1 MNLLRVAIVTLA
13 FASACSGAPESQ
25 PYHLVVSPDFS
36 PDQSAAIFDAATQ
49 WEQRSGAFV
58 TFDGDPGKFD
68 YVIRV
73 DPATA
78 QALTLEFGGGTIGLE
93 TTENHGSVQ
102 IQILSGLDPRTF
114 HQTALHELGHAIGLH
129 HLTPGNIM
137 CADTTCA
144 TLDVRCGDLSA
155 LTGKDVAGCIL

>member
-1 MNLLRVAIVTLA
+1 MNAARIAIVVL
-13 FASACSGAPESQ
+13 ASACSSAPEPQ
-25 PYHLVVSPDFS
+25 RYHLVVSPDFS
-36 PDQSAAIFDAATQ
+36 SDQSAAIFDAALQ
-49 WEQRSGAFV
+49 WQERSSGFV
-58 TFDGDPGKFD
+58 TFDGDLSQFD
-68 YVIRV
+68 AVRI

-78 QALTLEFGGGTIGLE
+78 EALTLEFGGGTIGLE
-93 TTENHGSVQ
+93 AAEGRGSVQ

-144 TLDVRCGDLSA
+144 TLDVRCGDLRS
-155 LTGKDVAGCIL
+155 LTSTDVAGCIP